1 MGRYAVAMEHAVQTS
16 NHVSATRDT
25 WDLSAAD
32 VARSV
37 PTGELAVGK
46 ENVSLMQ
53 TLPWQF
59 VNVLTLLKAS
69 DVRFRNVS
77 EAEIKR
83 ASCGN
88 ALDL

>member
-1 MGRYAVAMEHAVQTS
+1 MAMEHAVQTL

-25 WDLSAAD
+25 WDPSAVD

-37 PTGELAVGK
+37 PTGERAVGK
-46 ENVSLMQ
+46 ENVSLMR
-53 TLPWQF
+53 TRPWQY
-59 VNVLTLLKAS
+59 VNVLILLKGS

-77 EAEIKR
+77 EAKIKR
-83 ASCGN
+83 ASCDN